1 MAVNVTL
8 LNSNTV
14 ANIDANFQRVV
25 TALQDV
31 LGRSGTGPNQ
41 MNADVDMNNNDL
53 LNVNGIDAKNIW
65 IDGEPVYP
73 GAGGGGG
80 GGGIPPG
87 GLQQNLNMNGYN
99 INNVGRLNTTELYV
113 NGVPITGGG
122 SGGVTRLRD
131 LTDVT
136 ITTTPD
142 NGSVLAYHAP
152 SQTWRPSVLDDGGV
166 IIPPGSITEDKF
178 EEGITPVRIVSSLP
192 TTDNY
197 EGRIVMLTSDGK
209 LYRYHNGN
217 WVKAVEALDI
227 TGQLQSAQIAALEA
241 VKIAGQITGTQISD
255 NAISSPKIAAGSVIA
270 GKLAVGAV
278 EAGNIATG
286 AVVADHIS
294 ANAITAGKI
303 ATNAVTAD
311 KIVAGAVS
319 AAKLSVST
327 LSAISANLGTVTA
340 GSISGINISGSTIT
354 GSTIRSNS
362 GSTRIEMTDS
372 SNQFRVISGGLESAV
387 FGTPGTQGMMLR
399 INSAQVAANL
409 SGNTAGST
417 QGVLQVD
424 NTGSGLAVLAMNF
437 GGTTTAHGLRAQA
450 SGGGQGLVG
459 VSSGSG
465 GYAFYSEF
473 GGYGPFTGVHDAL
486 IAKNIETEIG
496 DIVKSTGNVIAS
508 QHVDDAL
515 LEVTISQGVNGRGN
529 YGIVSKRN
537 PLDQEAPIAGL
548 PEGVARD
555 DLIPLYDRLSVNGV
569 GEGLVAVCGHGGN
582 IEVGDYI
589 TTSIIPGKGQRQN
602 DDNDVADDL
611 LRRHTVAQATQA
623 ATFNDPDEVVLIACV
638 YRCG

>member
-41 MNADVDMNNNDL
+41 MDADVDMNNNDL

-65 IDGEPVYP
+65 IDGEPVFP
-73 GAGGGGG
+73 GPNGGGG

-122 SGGVTRLRD
+122 GSGGVTRLRD
-131 LTDVT
+131 LTDVS

-178 EEGITPVRIVSSLP
+178 EEGITPVRIVSFLP
-192 TTDNY
+192 TEDNY
-197 EGRIVMLTSDGK
+197 EGRIVLLTSDGK
-209 LYRYHNGN
+209 LYRYHGGQ
-217 WVKAVEALDI
+217 WTTAVPALDI
-227 TGQLQSAQIAALEA
+227 TGQLADAQIAAINA
-241 VKIAGQITGTQISD
+241 VKIAGQITETQISD
-255 NAISSPKIAAGSVIA
+255 NAISTPKLAAGSVIA

-286 AVVADHIS
+286 AIVADHIS

-319 AAKLSVST
+319 AAKMSVSN

-340 GSISGINISGSTIT
+340 GTINGININGSVIT
-354 GSTIRSNS
+354 GSTLQTAASGARIVIGTDNALKVFNS
-362 GSTRIEMTDS
+362 SGVQVATFGSPLSVSPPMTINNPTGVGITVTSRITSDFTNVS
-372 SNQFRVISGGLESAV
+372 SAV
-387 FGTPGTQGMMLR
+387 DPTVEVRST
-399 INSAQVAANL
+399 ST
-409 SGNTAGST
+409 SGN
-417 QGVLQVD
+417 
-424 NTGSGLAVLAMNF
+424 
-437 GGTTTAHGLRAQA
+437 AHCFRGRHIA
-450 SGGGQGLVG
+450 GGGIGLVG
-459 VSSGSG
+459 ASPGGGGHAFIAETG
-465 GYAFYSEF
+465 GYA
-473 GGYGPFTGVHDAL
+473 PFTGVHEAFISKTD
-486 IAKNIETEIG
+486 ETEVG
-496 DIVKSTGNVIAS
+496 DIVHSTGEVLATKG
-508 QHVDDAL
+508 VDDSL
-515 LEVTISQGVNGRGN
+515 LVVATSDVVNKRGN
-529 YGIVSKRN
+529 YGIVSNRARFE
-537 PLDQEAPIAGL
+537 LDSRI
-548 PEGVARD
+548 VALDAD
-555 DLIPLYDRLSVNGV
+555 DPRRAAFSLEYDRLAVNGL
-569 GEGLVAVCGHGGN
+569 GEGLVAVCGRGGD

-589 TTSIIPGKGQRQN
+589 TTSTLRGKGQRQN

-623 ATFNDPDEVVLIACV
+623 VTFNDPDEVVLIACV